1 MTIVG
6 LILAGGR
13 SSRMGSD
20 KARQPLGKDTLLAW
34 AVQRLGAQVART
46 AVSANEPLDAGKTSP
61 ILPDTMPNFAGPL
74 AGILAGLQWAGAL
87 PERPNFLTVV
97 PVDVPFFP
105 EDLVAQLSHQTPTD
119 FISVARCNGET
130 HQTVSLWPVSL
141 APVLEAYLANHGG
154 LKLMD
159 FIASQNHR
167 YVDFDASQG
176 FDPFMNIN
184 TPDDLK
190 AAELILKTL

>member
-13 SSRMGSD
+13 SSRMGSN
-20 KARQPLGKDTLLAW
+20 KARQPLGDDTLIARAAHGLS
-34 AVQRLGAQVART
+34 AQVARM
-46 AVSANEPLDAGKTSP
+46 AISANESLEVGGSIPV
-61 ILPDTMPNFAGPL
+61 LPDTAPNFAGPL
-74 AGILAGLQWAGAL
+74 AGILAGLQWAQAL
-87 PERPNFLTVV
+87 PEPPNFLAVV

-105 EDLVAQLSHQTPTD
+105 KDLVAKLSHQTPVD
-119 FISVARCNGET
+119 FISVARCDGET
-130 HQTVSLWPVSL
+130 HQTVSLWPISL
-141 APVLEAYLANHGG
+141 AGILETYLQNNGS

-159 FIASQNHR
+159 FIVSQNHR
-167 YVDFDASQG
+167 YVDFEASQG

>member
-1 MTIVG
+1 MQIFG

-13 SSRMGSD
+13 SSRMGSN
-20 KARQPLGKDTLLAW
+20 KARQPLGNDTLIAR
-34 AVQRLGAQVART
+34 AAHRLGAQVAQIS
-46 AVSANEPLDAGKTSP
+46 VSANEPLDAGETIP
-61 ILPDTMPNFAGPL
+61 ILPDMMPNFAGPL
-74 AGILAGLQWAGAL
+74 AGILVGLQWAKAL
-87 PERPNFLTVV
+87 PNCPDFLAIV

-105 EDLVAQLSHQTPTD
+105 NDLVAKLSYQTPMD

-141 APVLEAYLANHGG
+141 AGVLEIYLQNHGS

-159 FIASQNHR
+159 FIASQNYR
-167 YVDFDASQG
+167 YVDFEAGQG

-190 AAELILKTL
+190 AAELILKNL

>member
-1 MTIVG
+1 MMIVG
-6 LILAGGR
+6 VILAGGR
-13 SSRMGSD
+13 SSRMGSN
-20 KARQPLGKDTLLAW
+20 KARQPLGNDTLIAR
-34 AVQRLGAQVART
+34 AAHGLGAQVARI
-46 AVSANEPLDAGKTSP
+46 AVSANEPLDVDET
-61 ILPDTMPNFAGPL
+61 ITRLPDTLPNFAGPL
-74 AGILAGLQWAGAL
+74 AGILAGLQWAQAL
-87 PERPNFLTVV
+87 PQCPDFVAV
-97 PVDVPFFP
+97 IPVDVPFFP
-105 EDLVAQLSHQTPTD
+105 NDLVARLSYQTPTD
-119 FISVARCNGET
+119 FISVARHNGET

-141 APVLEAYLANHGG
+141 ASVLEAHLQNDGS

-190 AAELILKTL
+190 AAELILKNQ

>member
-1 MTIVG
+1 MQIFG

-13 SSRMGSD
+13 SSRMGSN
-20 KARQPLGKDTLLAW
+20 KARQPLRDDTLIAR
-34 AVQRLGAQVART
+34 AAHRLGAQVT
-46 AVSANEPLDAGKTSP
+46 KIAVSANEPLDVDPATP

-74 AGILAGLQWAGAL
+74 AGILAGLQWAQAL
-87 PERPNFLTVV
+87 PESPNFLAIV

-105 EDLVAQLSHQTPTD
+105 NNLVTKLSHKTPVD

-141 APVLEAYLANHGG
+141 TPVLETHLQNHGS

-167 YVDFDASQG
+167 YVDFEARQG

>member
-1 MTIVG
+1 MMIVG
-6 LILAGGR
+6 LVLAGGR
-13 SSRMGSD
+13 SSRMGSN
-20 KARQPLGKDTLLAW
+20 KARQSLGDDTLIAR
-34 AVQRLGAQVART
+34 AVHRLSAQVTRM
-46 AVSANEPLDAGKTSP
+46 AVSANEPLDANETIP

-74 AGILAGLQWAGAL
+74 AGILAGLQWAQAL
-87 PERPNFLTVV
+87 PEPPNFIAIV

-105 EDLVAQLSHQTPTD
+105 NDLVTKLSHQTPAD

-130 HQTVSLWPVSL
+130 HQTVSLWPVRL
-141 APVLEAYLANHGG
+141 APVLETYLQNGDS

-167 YVDFDASQG
+167 YIDFEASQG

-184 TPDDLK
+184 TPEDLK